1 MVKGFATLVTGQR
14 GMDPKSLLT
23 FHIDLPQSLPL
34 PRVKA
39 FRTTYSNNCRHF
51 KESVPLPWRAVFR
64 TVSMRT
70 ALRRSLKKRQSHKEI
85 RPRSQRQNRSALITF
100 APCTFL
106 CVKAAPFILAIP
118 QIRFM
123 LRL

>member
-51 KESVPLPWRAVFR
+51 KESVPLRWRAAFR
-64 TVSMRT
+64 KHGSSPSSLLSLPNFPITSQLSSASASWAVNFAMKPVIV
-70 ALRRSLKKRQSHKEI
+70 LKK
-85 RPRSQRQNRSALITF
+85 AF
-100 APCTFL
+100 F
-106 CVKAAPFILAIP
+106 
-118 QIRFM
+118 
-123 LRL
+123 

>member
-39 FRTTYSNNCRHF
+39 FQDNLLQQLSTLQGVRSAALASGIPYSFYEN
-51 KESVPLPWRAVFR
+51 S
-64 TVSMRT
+64 T
-70 ALRRSLKKRQSHKEI
+70 ALVLEEKMVAQEI
-85 RPRSQRQNRSALITF
+85 RLRLQRQNRSALITL

-106 CVKAAPFILAIP
+106 CAKAAGFMRAIP
-118 QIRFM
+118 HLRFM